1 MSLRTAAF
9 LLVVS
14 ASTLLF
20 SQTQA
25 SAPPMQTAR
34 EAIIEMM
41 TGGEKG
47 LTKHLTVDVQEL
59 LKKPGNKSNAAI
71 FQAMQQQAGSG
82 MQAFPAGSTL
92 LVINEAT
99 QNKKF
104 EVHVENDDL
113 SGDQDVLQLSFHSF
127 RDGQEQAG
135 EGDEWGFMSSRVT
148 VTMQKQQ
155 NIWRLSNVGVG
166 IELPVGDPEFLK
178 KMFSMGSE
186 GKPTG
191 AAAVSPEIHTDSKN
205 EKPMALNPAV
215 TVTMLGFAER
225 SFARQHPDVGFTCSL
240 SDLSEAGKN
249 FGLDPQ
255 LASGIYMGY
264 KWSMS
269 GCEGKPA
276 GSFQVIAEPIA
287 QGRGAI
293 AICTDAT
300 GNLRTTE
307 DGRGSTC
314 LTSGKPATTLDDSDG
329 MTSWGVGVHVDPPK
343 TKP

>member
-1 MSLRTAAF
+1 MPLRTTAL

-14 ASTLLF
+14 SSTFLF
-20 SQTQA
+20 AQTQVPA
-25 SAPPMQTAR
+25 APPQTAR
-34 EAIIEMM
+34 EAIIEML

-47 LTKHLTVDVQEL
+47 LTKHLTVEVQEL
-59 LKKPGNKSNAAI
+59 LNKPANRSATSV
-71 FQAMQQQAGSG
+71 FQAMQQQAKTG

-92 LVINEAT
+92 FVVNEPM
-99 QNKKF
+99 QHKKF

-113 SGDQDVLQLSFHSF
+113 SSDQDILQLSFHSF
-127 RDGQEQAG
+127 RDGQEQEIG
-135 EGDEWGFMSSRVT
+135 GDEWGLLSSRVT

-155 NIWRLSNVGVG
+155 NVWRVNNVGVG

-186 GKPTG
+186 GNPTG
-191 AAAVSPEIHTDSKN
+191 AAAVLPEAHTDLKT
-205 EKPMALNPAV
+205 EKPIASNPEV
-215 TVTMLGFAER
+215 TVTMLGIAER
-225 SFARQHPDVGFTCSL
+225 SFARQHPGVGFTCSL
-240 SDLSEAGKN
+240 SDLSDAGKN

-264 KWSMS
+264 KWSVS

-300 GNLRTTE
+300 GNLRTAE

-314 LTSGKPATTLDDSDG
+314 LSSGKIASQNDSDG
-329 MTSWGVGVHVDPPK
+329 MAAWGVGVHVDPAK
-343 TKP
+343 LKP